1 MNEGVTRGGSQDVA
15 EQFWKR
21 EEPSE
26 EEVKDRDGSCEQVT
40 TVDGSFECLLRD
52 LGEDFS
58 NTKSHIQV
66 FFNIN

>member
-1 MNEGVTRGGSQDVA
+1 MKEGGTGGGAQDVA
-15 EQFWKR
+15 EQFGKR

-26 EEVKDRDGSCEQVT
+26 EEVKDGDSSCEEIT
-40 TVDGSFECLLRD
+40 AVDGSFECLLRD